1 MQTGEVFRNRSQHDP
16 KALGNTRE
24 MLKEVIP
31 KANERF
37 HEALDEIELE
47 IVSSI
52 LHDHELLDV
61 MTIDTTYFHWLFRTG
76 LCLEP

>member
-1 MQTGEVFRNRSQHDP
+1 MHTGKVFRSRSLHDP
-16 KALGNTRE
+16 NALGNTRE
-24 MLKEVIP
+24 MLKKIIP

-52 LHDHELLDV
+52 LHDHDLLDV
-61 MTIDTTYFHWLFRTG
+61 MVFEPHVFIDFFEWA
-76 LCLEP
+76 CA